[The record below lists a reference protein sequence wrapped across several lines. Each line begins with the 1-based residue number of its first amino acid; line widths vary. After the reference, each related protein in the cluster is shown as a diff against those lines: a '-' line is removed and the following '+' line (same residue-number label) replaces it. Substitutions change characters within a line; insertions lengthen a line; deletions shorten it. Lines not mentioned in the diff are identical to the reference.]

1 MRITRDQKGKLQNA
15 IQWRNYSGKKLIKHN
30 QFYFSLLA
38 WWFIQ
43 DQWVTTMKLL
53 TPWEPGSQLLTDFD
67 IKLGR
72 LASSIKNKSCTD
84 IEIKKCLSDCRLVNI

>member
-1 MRITRDQKGKLQNA
+1 M
-15 IQWRNYSGKKLIKHN
+15 
-30 QFYFSLLA
+30 LLA

-43 DQWVTTMKLL
+43 DQWVITMKLL

-72 LASSIKNKSCTD
+72 LASSIKNKSCTY
-84 IEIKKCLSDCRLVNI
+84 IEIKNACKTADLLISNMMRQDRNENRRMRRTQNKKRNDKYPG

>member
-1 MRITRDQKGKLQNA
+1 M
-15 IQWRNYSGKKLIKHN
+15 
-30 QFYFSLLA
+30 LLA

-43 DQWVTTMKLL
+43 GQWVITMKLL
-53 TPWEPGSQLLTDFD
+53 TPWEPGSQLLTSLD

-84 IEIKKCLSDCRLVNI
+84 IEIKNACQTADLLISNMMRQDRNENRRMRRTQNKKRNDKYPR